1 MLYVEDSKLALCCS
15 RMHKR
20 RRMRVTEAWSF
31 IDVEAREDVGEES
44 EEDYMSDEGEGD
56 EDSKRNKC

>member
-20 RRMRVTEAWSF
+20 RRVTEAWSF

>member
-1 MLYVEDSKLALCCS
+1 MLYVEGTKLALCSS